1 MARESK
7 KIEWPEQEMDFK
19 PFMNLMVV
27 LIPLLLLSAEFAK
40 IAIIDIKLPEGRG
53 SQTMQKVKKPPKEDD
68 SNKLLLTAI
77 ITDSVL
83 TLGAKNGFL
92 PSLFYKEFH
101 RYIAK
106 DDQHDFTVPFDPSAA
121 ELPRH
126 PKSGRPMEIYERYDI
141 FLYSCDET
149 YENIQN
155 SYYTKFGEM
164 VTDANS
170 QAVTNISVGDTV
182 YALTNPRRMIIVADP
197 AEFELKPLSVY
208 DELKNRLMKVKERFK
223 DADDADNIII
233 AAENLVMYDKIIQIM
248 DAARAAD
255 FPNISIAKLRG

>member
-7 KIEWPEQEMDFK
+7 RKEWPDQEMDFK

-53 SQTMQKVKKPPKEDD
+53 SQTMEKVKKAPKEDE

-77 ITDSVL
+77 ITDSVV

-92 PSLFYKEFH
+92 PSLFYQEFH
-101 RYIAK
+101 HYVAK
-106 DDQHDFTVPFDPSAA
+106 DDQTDFKVKFDPSST
-121 ELPRH
+121 EPPKH
-126 PKSGRPMEIYERYDI
+126 PKTGRPMEIYERYDI
-141 FLYSCDET
+141 YLYSCDET
-149 YENIQN
+149 YQNIQN
-155 SYYTKFGEM
+155 CLYTKFGEM

-170 QAVTNISVGDTV
+170 IAITKASVGDTV
-182 YALTNPRRMIIVADP
+182 YALTNPRRMIVVSDP

-233 AAENLVMYDKIIQIM
+233 AAENQVMYDKIVQIM
-248 DAARAAD
+248 DAARMAD

>member
-7 KIEWPEQEMDFK
+7 KKSWPEQEMDFK

-53 SQTMQKVKKPPKEDD
+53 SQTMQKVKKPPKQDD

-77 ITDSVL
+77 ITDSVV

-92 PSLFYKEFH
+92 PSLFYQEFH

-106 DDQHDFTVPFDPSAA
+106 DDQHDFTVKFDPSAT
-121 ELPRH
+121 EPPRH
-126 PKSGRPMEIYERYDI
+126 PKTGRPMEIYERYDI
-141 FLYSCDET
+141 FLYSCGET
-149 YENIQN
+149 YESINK
-155 SYYTKFGEM
+155 SLYTKFGEM

-170 QAVTNISVGDTV
+170 FAVTNVGVGDTV
-182 YALTNPRRMIIVADP
+182 YALTNPRRMIIVTDP

-208 DELKNRLMKVKERFK
+208 DELKNRLMKIKERFK

-233 AAENLVMYDKIIQIM
+233 AAENLVMYDKIVQIM
-248 DAARAAD
+248 DAARSSD